1 MTQRR
6 MPSGQGPSRR
16 SGGGAS
22 GRPGTSCT
30 RATGPIRVEAR
41 PTVRVPTSRTA
52 RPAGS
57 RRTSQS
63 GGPAAKRTAAP
74 RPRALTSRATILL
87 AVFVVLALAYT
98 YPLRVYLQQES
109 QIAQMERAQA
119 EQRDRIAATAKE
131 LEKWRDDDYIRTQ
144 AREKYFYVRPGE
156 TPLVVFSD
164 PLGAARDSDQKAPA
178 ATPDRWYDTLW
189 HSVQAANAEPSN

>member
-1 MTQRR
+1 
-6 MPSGQGPSRR
+6 MPT
-16 SGGGAS
+16 A
-22 GRPGTSCT
+22 
-30 RATGPIRVEAR
+30 
-41 PTVRVPTSRTA
+41 RTA

-98 YPLRVYLQQES
+98 YPIRIYLQQES
-109 QIAQMERAQA
+109 QIAQLERAQA
-119 EQRDRIAATAKE
+119 EQRAAIAATAKD
-131 LEKWRDDDYIRTQ
+131 LEKWRDPEYVRIQ
-144 AREKYFYVRPGE
+144 ARKDLYYVRPGE
-156 TPLVVFSD
+156 APLLVIDD
-164 PLGAARDSDQKAPA
+164 PAGAARDADQKAPA
-178 ATPDRWYDTLW
+178 AVPDRWYDTLW

>member
-6 MPSGQGPSRR
+6 MPSGQGPARR
-16 SGGGAS
+16 SGVS
-22 GRPGTSCT
+22 GRPGTSRT
-30 RATGPIRVEAR
+30 RGAGPVRVEAR

-52 RPAGS
+52 RPTGS

-74 RPRALTSRATILL
+74 RPRALTSRATVLL

-98 YPLRVYLQQES
+98 YPIRVYLQQES
-109 QIAQMERAQA
+109 QIAQMEREQA
-119 EQRDRIAATAKE
+119 GQRAEIAETAKE
-131 LEKWRDDDYIRTQ
+131 LEKWKDKEYIRIQ
-144 AREKYFYVRPGE
+144 ARKELYYVRPGE
-156 TPLVVFSD
+156 APIVVTYD
-164 PLGAARDSDQKAPA
+164 PEGAARDADTQAPA
-178 ATPDRWYDTLW
+178 AAPARWYDTLW

>member
-16 SGGGAS
+16 SSAS
-22 GRPGTSCT
+22 GRPGTGRT
-30 RATGPIRVEAR
+30 RGAGPLRVEAR
-41 PTVRVPTSRTA
+41 PTVRVATARAA

-98 YPLRVYLQQES
+98 YPVRVYLQQES

-119 EQRDRIAATAKE
+119 QQRAQIAETAKE
-131 LEKWRDDDYIRTQ
+131 LEKWKDKEYIRIQ
-144 AREKYFYVRPGE
+144 ARKELYYVRPGE
-156 TPLVVFSD
+156 APLLVIND
-164 PLGAARDSDQKAPA
+164 PDGAARDADQKAPA
-178 ATPDRWYDTLW
+178 AAPDRWYDTLW
-189 HSVQAANAEPSN
+189 HSVRAANAEPSN

>member
-16 SGGGAS
+16 TGGAS
-22 GRPGTSCT
+22 GRPGTSRT
-30 RATGPIRVEAR
+30 RATGPIRTEAR
-41 PTVRVPTSRTA
+41 PTVRVPSRTA

-74 RPRALTSRATILL
+74 RPRSLTSRATVLL
-87 AVFVVLALAYT
+87 AIFVVLALAYT
-98 YPLRVYLQQES
+98 YPLRVYLQQEA
-109 QIAQMERAQA
+109 QIAEMEQAQSAQA
-119 EQRDRIAATAKE
+119 AKIAETRKE
-131 LEKWRDDDYIRTQ
+131 LAKWRDDDYIRIQ
-144 AREKYFYVRPGE
+144 AREQNFFVRPGE
-156 TPLVVFSD
+156 TPLRVYSD
-164 PLGAARDSDQKAPA
+164 PDAAARESDQKSPA
-178 ATPDRWYDTLW
+178 AAPDRWYDTLW

>member
-1 MTQRR
+1 
-6 MPSGQGPSRR
+6 
-16 SGGGAS
+16 
-22 GRPGTSCT
+22 
-30 RATGPIRVEAR
+30 VEAR

-52 RPAGS
+52 RPTGS

-74 RPRALTSRATILL
+74 RPRALTGRASILL
-87 AVFVVLALAYT
+87 AVIVVLVLAYT

-119 EQRDRIAATAKE
+119 EQRTQIAATARE
-131 LEKWRDDDYIRTQ
+131 LAKWDDDDYIRIQ

-156 TPLVVFSD
+156 TPLLVFSC
-164 PLGAARDSDQKAPA
+164 PECAAQESAPNTPA